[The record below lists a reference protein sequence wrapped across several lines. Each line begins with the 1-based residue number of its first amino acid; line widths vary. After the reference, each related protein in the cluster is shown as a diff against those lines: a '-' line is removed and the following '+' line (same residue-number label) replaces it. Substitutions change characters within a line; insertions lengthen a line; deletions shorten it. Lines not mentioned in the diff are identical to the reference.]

1 MKTLGTLIGLLLV
14 IFLLACSKE
23 NGSTLSKADASESGS
38 KVYDASADGAKQIAE
53 ALALATKNRKKVLLQ
68 FGGDWCIPCL
78 KLHKLFE
85 TNKTISE
92 ALRGDYVVVHI
103 EYNERNDH
111 LVTTYRGRELGLP
124 FLVIL
129 DSDGKHLTTKN
140 TQDFEEDGHHNPQKV
155 LEFLKAP
162 PLLTN
167 NAPTLRGPVESS
179 GTIRD
184 EVSSRQIAMALLE
197 MHHQWFTNGYR
208 SKGMKVPRFLAEQG
222 DVSGSSAGILGAYV
236 RYDFQNGGIE
246 WTRKFHIL
254 RPDTNAMKWVLYE
267 SATPR
272 DTNLLQMSWKHELIT
287 VRGEP

>member
-1 MKTLGTLIGLLLV
+1 MKTPGTLIGLLLV

-23 NGSTLSKADASESGS
+23 NGSTLSKVDAPESRS

-53 ALALATKNRKKVLLQ
+53 ALALATKNRKSVLLQ

-92 ALRGDYVVVHI
+92 ALRDDYVVVHI

-111 LVTTYRGRELGLP
+111 LVTTYRARELGLP

-140 TQDFEEDGHHNPQKV
+140 SQDFEEGGHHNPQKV
-155 LEFLKAP
+155 LAFLKAP
-162 PLLTN
+162 VIT
-167 NAPTLRGPVESS
+167 NAPTLRGPVENSN
-179 GTIRD
+179 TIRD

-197 MHHQWFTNGYR
+197 MRKQWATNDYR
-208 SKGMKVPRFLAEQG
+208 SKGMKLPRFLAEQG
-222 DVSGSSAGILGAYV
+222 AVSGSAAG
-236 RYDFQNGGIE
+236 
-246 WTRKFHIL
+246 
-254 RPDTNAMKWVLYE
+254 
-267 SATPR
+267 
-272 DTNLLQMSWKHELIT
+272 
-287 VRGEP
+287 